1 MTTSPLEKERSF
13 LGRMADLLGIP
24 AYRLLLLNSVF
35 GSMRLITVFVAR
47 GWLVLTITDSPFWV
61 GAAPAVRGFTQILAG
76 TFAGVL
82 LDRVS
87 RRTALILVE
96 IGNSIVPFTLGVLIF
111 LGEIQ
116 LWHVLAAS
124 FVEGLL
130 IAVRWPAISTMTLSI
145 VGRKRLLNASAAN
158 MFGFNLGNIG
168 ASVLAGFIIDQFGID
183 SAYFFAAA
191 CGLMAGLLAWVI
203 RGDFT
208 PRMPT
213 VKESVLDS
221 IREGLIYIR
230 SKPSLVWLIL
240 LGFLMSLF
248 GWSNLTMLPVMAR
261 DVLGQAASGLGILTG
276 AGALGSLISTG
287 IIAGSSQS
295 QDKSRLVMISGLLT
309 TAAILAFS
317 YSTWF
322 PLSVALVAFMQAAL
336 MAFEV
341 TIGASV
347 LTVTSDKMQGR
358 VQGVYNQVFGFTWIG
373 GALLGAIAEFL
384 GAPIAI
390 AFGGIGIGLVVL
402 LARRPLIRMRK
413 ELI

>member
-1 MTTSPLEKERSF
+1 MTTSPLEPERSF
-13 LGRMADLLGIP
+13 FGRMADLLSIP

-47 GWLVLTITDSPFWV
+47 GWLVLTITNSPFWV
-61 GAAPAVRGFTQILAG
+61 GAAPAVRGLTQILVG

-82 LDRVS
+82 LDRIN

-96 IGNSIVPFTLGVLIF
+96 IGNSIVPFVLGLLIF

-158 MFGFNLGNIG
+158 MFGFNLGNIA

-191 CGLMAGLLAWVI
+191 CGLLAGLLAWVI
-203 RGDFT
+203 RGDFK
-208 PRMPT
+208 PSMPT

-276 AGALGSLISTG
+276 AGAIGSLISTG

-295 QDKSRLVMISGLLT
+295 QDKSRLVIISGLLT

-317 YSTWF
+317 FSTWF

-373 GALLGAIAEFL
+373 GALLGAIAEFF
-384 GAPIAI
+384 GAPTAI
-390 AFGGIGIGLVVL
+390 ALGGIGIGLVVL
-402 LARRPLIRMRK
+402 LAWRPLIRMRK